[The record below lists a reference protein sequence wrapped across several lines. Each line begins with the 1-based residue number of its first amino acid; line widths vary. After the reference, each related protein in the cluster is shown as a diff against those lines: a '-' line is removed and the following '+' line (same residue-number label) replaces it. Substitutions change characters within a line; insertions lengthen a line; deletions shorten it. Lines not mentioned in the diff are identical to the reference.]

1 MILQEQKVY
10 VTDRLREQAEAVW
23 RCIGENNGHFYVCGD
38 AGKMAK
44 VSSRNLVLNFYLS
57 AGQARNQ
64 YCDGP
69 GIYVSVYLFALPCYD
84 G

>member
-44 VSSRNLVLNFYLS
+44 VSSRWSSSENLRESLS
-57 AGQARNQ
+57 VCSTLRVATDERKMRYGKFN
-64 YCDGP
+64 
-69 GIYVSVYLFALPCYD
+69 
-84 G
+84 

>member
-44 VSSRNLVLNFYLS
+44 VSSRWSSSESIL
-57 AGQARNQ
+57 
-64 YCDGP
+64 
-69 GIYVSVYLFALPCYD
+69 
-84 G
+84 